1 MEREHLIIVAILALV
16 LYMLMKHSSECDC
29 TKCMKDKM
37 IAPLGH
43 IRYEGVEPTG
53 SMENHIRMRYNNPFD
68 GPIIPPPSESIRY
81 SDKYIGAG
89 QTVKSHIRYDSRQ
102 GMFNGMF
109 AGSPQHIRYGDCSVP
124 GEPGCM

>member
-16 LYMLMKHSSECDC
+16 LYMLMKHSSDC
-29 TKCMKDKM
+29 NCSKCMKDKM
-37 IAPLGH
+37 VSPLGH
-43 IRYEGVEPTG
+43 IRYDG
-53 SMENHIRMRYNNPFD
+53 SNDGFQPGHIRMRDELPF
-68 GPIIPPPSESIRY
+68 GHIRTSY

-109 AGSPQHIRYGDCSVP
+109 SGSPQHIRYDESTLP
-124 GEPGCM
+124 PP

>member
-16 LYMLMKHSSECDC
+16 LYMLMKHSSDCDC

-37 IAPLGH
+37 ISPLGH
-43 IRYEGVEPTG
+43 IRYQDDMPITA
-53 SMENHIRMRYNNPFD
+53 HIRMRSENPLD
-68 GPIIPPPSESIRY
+68 GPLPEPSSHIRTSY

-89 QTVKSHIRYDSRQ
+89 QHIKSHIRYDSRQ

-109 AGSPQHIRYGDCSVP
+109 SGSPQHIRYDVCASADP
-124 GEPGCM
+124 PPGC

>member
-16 LYMLMKHSSECDC
+16 LYMLMKHSSDC
-29 TKCMKDKM
+29 NCSKCMKDKM

-43 IRYEGVEPTG
+43 IRYDDNDGFKPER
-53 SMENHIRMRYNNPFD
+53 IRMRDCPG
-68 GPIIPPPSESIRY
+68 GPECMSHIRTNH

-102 GMFNGMF
+102 GMFNGIF
-109 AGSPQHIRYGDCSVP
+109 SGSPQHIRYDESTLP
-124 GEPGCM
+124 PP